1 MRKIKDFRLF
11 TEGLAVDA
19 AGNLEIPYYLM
30 SDDSDNEDDAYDKGI
45 AALSNGYESSD
56 NPYDEEKDSI
66 LWDAWNDGFSQ
77 I

>member
-19 AGNLEIPYYLM
+19 AGNLEIPYYLI

-56 NPYDEEKDSI
+56 NPYDKKEDSI
-66 LWDAWNDGFSQ
+66 LWYAWNDGFSQ